1 MDKFKKLSFTLLIL
15 GIAGMAIGALTVF
28 KPKVEKV
35 VVDEQ
40 LPAVTVQQALEEVAT
55 IPVYTRGVI
64 KFATEIFLAAEVQ
77 GRIEEVSP
85 NFASGGSFKK
95 DEVLLRIDPISY
107 ELDLSNAEA
116 QVATAKLNVER
127 VRADVRSNKQ
137 TRSKIGKARIE
148 EANAQ
153 FSAAKAG
160 LTRVRLLLDR
170 TEIRAPFD
178 GRIRETSVDV
188 GQYITP
194 GIQVARVYAT
204 DVAEISL
211 PLSNTQQSLV
221 QIPVQYDGE
230 KMQGQGSPV
239 LLKVESAGK
248 EYYWPGKVVRTE
260 GGINELNRLMHVVAA
275 IDAPYARDT
284 SQPDRPPLLP
294 GDFAEVEIEGRQF
307 SNVVV
312 LPREVIRN
320 ANQVWTVGENHRL
333 KVKDVE
339 ILHRGRD
346 EVYISDGIENGEY
359 VVLTQLDV
367 VVDGMRVQLA
377 NNDLVEQ
384 SAEYV
389 PEEIGDTNGQLFES
403 GTAYAGGSDP
413 LGAPLA
419 EGSTGPRE
427 ILIEEAEPPAP
438 LLEND

>member
-1 MDKFKKLSFTLLIL
+1 MDMFKKLSFTLIIL
-15 GIAGMAIGALTVF
+15 GVAGVVIGALTVF
-28 KPKVEKV
+28 KPEVEKV
-35 VVDEQ
+35 EVKEQ
-40 LPAVTVQQALEEVAT
+40 LPAVTVQQAVLESAT
-55 IPVYTRGVI
+55 IPVYTRGI
-64 KFATEIFLAAEVQ
+64 INFATEIFLVAEVQ
-77 GRIEEVSP
+77 GRIEDVSD

-95 DEVLLRIDPISY
+95 GEVLLRIDPISY

-116 QVATAKLNVER
+116 KVATARLNVER

-137 TRSKIGKARIE
+137 ARSKIGKARIQ

-153 FSAAKAG
+153 LSAAKAG
-160 LTRVRLLLDR
+160 LTRVKLLLDR

-178 GRIRETSVDV
+178 GRIRSTTVDI

-194 GIQVARVYAT
+194 GVQVARVYAT

-211 PLSNTQQSLV
+211 PLSNIQQSLV

-230 KMQGQGSPV
+230 ELQGQGSPV
-239 LLKVESAGK
+239 LLKVASAGQ

-260 GGINELNRLMHVVAA
+260 GGINEVNRLMHVVAV
-275 IDAPYARDT
+275 IESPYTRDT
-284 SQPDRPPLLP
+284 NQPDRPPLLP

-307 SNVVV
+307 NNVVV
-312 LPREVIRN
+312 LPREAIRN
-320 ANQVWTVGENHRL
+320 ANQVWTIGANLRL
-333 KVKDVE
+333 KVKEVE

-346 EVYISDGIENGEY
+346 EVYISDGIDDGEF

-377 NNDLVEQ
+377 NNDLGQE
-384 SAEYV
+384 AEYGA
-389 PEEIGDTNGQLFES
+389 EQAAQEGSRLFES
-403 GTAYAGGSDP
+403 GTPYADGRGSLD
-413 LGAPLA
+413 A
-419 EGSTGPRE
+419 GSRE